1 MAAPLKLKR
10 QSVAKA
16 PQKLP
21 NVSKNLPIASVLVDT
36 PVSSLEGIYDYL
48 VPEIFDESAVTG
60 TKVLVEFGSGNAE
73 GLVVGRKDKSGQI
86 QKLKP
91 ILDLTSPS
99 GMVSETVISHI
110 EMVRNRFGGS
120 FWAVLNS
127 AVPSRVAKEEK
138 LTKSNASINEASSFD
153 SPGLRELIGRADFG
167 QLLSKQRLKWGINF
181 PIATDPNWFLLE
193 IVKLRAQ
200 VSQILLIVPDEKDVS
215 TLSAVLSNHF
225 GDGFIELGSH
235 LSKSLR
241 YRNFLKTRY
250 MTPKVIIST
259 RSGVFAPL
267 EKNATVIVLSDL
279 DSSHY
284 ELHSPGWN
292 TRDVTLLRDHFTS
305 LIFISP
311 SHSLEIARLIEI
323 GWLEKKLYKQKNTQ
337 RFLTNENGNSYVSS
351 IKKGISNGNVLVSV
365 SEKGYANLFLCSK
378 CRNTANCE
386 CGGKLQIDGSKKI
399 PKCYLCQTEYKNWKC
414 SFCADNRPFVIAKG
428 IERTAEEIGRA
439 IPKIAILVSS
449 GNKQIS
455 SVPSGRH
462 IVVSTAGSEPNG
474 VYSSVVML
482 DGEKIFNRPSLRAE
496 ELAKFH
502 WFSLLSKGS
511 NSAEIFLSLP
521 NHHPSVQC
529 LLRGDS
535 LANAASELNSRDKA
549 KLPPFYRVAVVIGD
563 KPEISKFAE
572 NLRNDKTY
580 EITGPITIDSYQSK
594 LLIRVKLAEG
604 SLLVDLLDDVIKVQA
619 LKRRKIFSIRFDPFD
634 L

>member
-16 PQKLP
+16 PQKLS
-21 NVSKNLPIASVLVDT
+21 NVSKNSPIASVLVDT

-60 TKVLVEFGSGNAE
+60 TKVLVEFGSGKAE
-73 GLVVGRKDKSGQI
+73 GLIVGRKEKSDQT

-110 EMVRNRFGGS
+110 ETVRNRFGGS

-138 LTKSNASINEASSFD
+138 LIESDSSIIEASSFD
-153 SPGLRELIGRADFG
+153 SSGLRELIGRADFG

-200 VSQILLIVPDEKDVS
+200 VSQILLIVPDEKDIS
-215 TLSAVLSNHF
+215 TLSAVLASHF
-225 GDGFIELGSH
+225 GDQFIELGSH

-250 MTPKVIIST
+250 RSPKVIIST

-323 GWLEKKLYKQKNTQ
+323 SWLEKKLYKQKNTQ
-337 RFLTNENGNSYVSS
+337 RFLTNENGNLYVSS
-351 IKKGISNGNVLVSV
+351 IKNG
-365 SEKGYANLFLCSK
+365 
-378 CRNTANCE
+378 
-386 CGGKLQIDGSKKI
+386 
-399 PKCYLCQTEYKNWKC
+399 
-414 SFCADNRPFVIAKG
+414 
-428 IERTAEEIGRA
+428 
-439 IPKIAILVSS
+439 
-449 GNKQIS
+449 
-455 SVPSGRH
+455 
-462 IVVSTAGSEPNG
+462 
-474 VYSSVVML
+474 
-482 DGEKIFNRPSLRAE
+482 
-496 ELAKFH
+496 
-502 WFSLLSKGS
+502 
-511 NSAEIFLSLP
+511 
-521 NHHPSVQC
+521 
-529 LLRGDS
+529 
-535 LANAASELNSRDKA
+535 
-549 KLPPFYRVAVVIGD
+549 
-563 KPEISKFAE
+563 
-572 NLRNDKTY
+572 
-580 EITGPITIDSYQSK
+580 
-594 LLIRVKLAEG
+594 
-604 SLLVDLLDDVIKVQA
+604 
-619 LKRRKIFSIRFDPFD
+619 
-634 L
+634 

>member
-1 MAAPLKLKR
+1 VAAPLKLKR
-10 QSVAKA
+10 QAVAKA

-36 PVSSLEGIYDYL
+36 PVSSLEGIYDYF
-48 VPEIFDESAVTG
+48 VPEIFNESAVTG
-60 TKVLVEFGSGNAE
+60 TKVLVEFGSGKVE
-73 GLVVGRKDKSGQI
+73 GLVVGRKDKSDQT

-127 AVPSRVAKEEK
+127 AVPSRVVKEEK
-138 LTKSNASINEASSFD
+138 LIESRSSLNDASSIDF
-153 SPGLRELIGRADFG
+153 SELRELVGRADFG

-200 VSQILLIVPDEKDVS
+200 VSQILIIVPDEKDIS
-215 TLSAVLSNHF
+215 VLSGVLVNHF
-225 GDGFIELGSH
+225 GDQFIDLGSH

-241 YRNFLKTRY
+241 YRNYLKTRY
-250 MTPKVIIST
+250 MSPKVIIST

-267 EKNATVIVLSDL
+267 ERNATVIVLSDL

-386 CGGKLQIDGSKKI
+386 CGGKLQIEGSKKI

-474 VYSSVVML
+474 VYSSVVMF

-502 WFSLLSKGS
+502 WFSLLGKASS
-511 NSAEIFLSLP
+511 SAEIFLSLP

-535 LANAASELNSRDKA
+535 LANAASELNNREKA
-549 KLPPFYRVAVVIGD
+549 KLPPFYRVAVVVGD
-563 KPEISKFAE
+563 KPEISKFAD

-580 EITGPITIDSYQSK
+580 EITGPITIDTYQSK

-604 SLLVDLLDDVIKVQA
+604 SLLVDLLDDVVKVQA